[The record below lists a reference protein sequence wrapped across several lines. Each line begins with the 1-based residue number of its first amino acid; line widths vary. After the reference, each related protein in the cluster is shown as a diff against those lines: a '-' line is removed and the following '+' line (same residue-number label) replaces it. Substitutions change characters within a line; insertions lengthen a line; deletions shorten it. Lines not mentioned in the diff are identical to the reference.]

1 MTVELGAATPPSRC
15 RHIILD
21 AHITWSVNGS
31 PSGLFHGIRR
41 GFVNENGTIVHTLT
55 IPAEPQYNG
64 TVVECVAVLFDGSLP
79 EVSTAATIFFT
90 LAVSP
95 PENTHFEITPTNAPP
110 GITENPTNR

>member
-1 MTVELGAATPPSRC
+1 MENFNIVLLSTGFAEIPANVTVELGAATPPSRC

-64 TVVECVAVLFDGSLP
+64 TVVECGFL
-79 EVSTAATIFFT
+79 
-90 LAVSP
+90 
-95 PENTHFEITPTNAPP
+95 H
-110 GITENPTNR
+110 